1 MDHQTFA
8 QLLGNYGEFFG
19 AIGLIFSLIFVGT
32 EIRQSRNLAV
42 VEGVER
48 RNDGWNEFSR
58 LLLTN
63 PDLRQVFRNGGQ
75 DLDSLGADE
84 KFIYHQLMFLRYT
97 LLVRQFYRGVKLK
110 DQEALEGAKGILLEQ
125 FSDEPS
131 LADWWQQHWLEWRPA
146 FRNFVDEALTEHEKG
161 KT

>member
-32 EIRQSRNLAV
+32 EIRHTRKLAV
-42 VEGVER
+42 VEGVEKR
-48 RNDGWNEFSR
+48 MGAWNEFSR
-58 LLLTN
+58 LLLLN
-63 PDLRQVFRNGGQ
+63 PDLRQVFRNGSQ

-84 KFIYHQLMFLRYT
+84 KFIYHQLMMLRFT
-97 LLVRQFYRGVKLK
+97 LLIRQFYRGVMLK
-110 DQEALEGAKGILLEQ
+110 DQEALDGAKGVLLEQ
-125 FSDEPS
+125 FSYEPS
-131 LADWWQQHWLEWRPA
+131 LADWWRQHRVELRPA